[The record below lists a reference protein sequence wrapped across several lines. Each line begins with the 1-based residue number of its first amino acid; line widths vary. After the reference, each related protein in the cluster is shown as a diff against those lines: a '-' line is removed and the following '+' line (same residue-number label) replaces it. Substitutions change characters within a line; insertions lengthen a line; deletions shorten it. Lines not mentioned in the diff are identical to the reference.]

1 MIIGGFMLH
10 PFFICKIYRDIEISA
25 ILRGNDLIIQTPV
38 YTNVGFK
45 LQCKSNKNG
54 RICCKYIII
63 VSINKMN
70 LETLCVV
77 ANYDLNWK
85 KMLWDPSLKRKL
97 DDVR

>member
-1 MIIGGFMLH
+1 
-10 PFFICKIYRDIEISA
+10 
-25 ILRGNDLIIQTPV
+25 
-38 YTNVGFK
+38 
-45 LQCKSNKNG
+45 
-54 RICCKYIII
+54 
-63 VSINKMN
+63 MN